1 MGLKIGICGAGRF
14 SRWFI
19 PIFQAHPSV
28 EEVCLADKFPDR
40 LASQAANF
48 GIKRTFGSLDDLCA
62 SDVDAVA
69 IFTQRWLHGPQA
81 VQALKAGKHV
91 YSAVPTGVT
100 LEEIAELVDTVK
112 STGLTYMLGETS
124 YYYPVAIYCRKRF
137 ANGDFGR
144 FVYGEGEY
152 IHDMSHF
159 YASFQ
164 HSGGDQWRSHASL
177 PPMFY
182 ATHSISMVLSV
193 TGARMTDVSCFG
205 FADSNEDDIFDAN
218 LSMWDNTFSNET
230 ALFRTSDGGACRI
243 NELRRIGCR
252 GPRSVRMS
260 MYGTEASYEEQ
271 ANARAWVTKDR
282 ANIVDLTELLA
293 PQTKLP
299 NAESDSGSLQETAV
313 PEQFLSAVHPVERLP
328 QEFLD
333 LPSGHEGSHH
343 FLVLDF
349 IEAVESAKLPPNHV
363 WTAARYCAPGLV
375 AHESAKRGG
384 ELMKV
389 PDFGDPPT

>member
-1 MGLKIGICGAGRF
+1 
-14 SRWFI
+14 
-19 PIFQAHPSV
+19 
-28 EEVCLADKFPDR
+28 
-40 LASQAANF
+40 
-48 GIKRTFGSLDDLCA
+48 
-62 SDVDAVA
+62 
-69 IFTQRWLHGPQA
+69 
-81 VQALKAGKHV
+81 
-91 YSAVPTGVT
+91 
-100 LEEIAELVDTVK
+100 
-112 STGLTYMLGETS
+112 
-124 YYYPVAIYCRKRF
+124 
-137 ANGDFGR
+137 
-144 FVYGEGEY
+144 
-152 IHDMSHF
+152 
-159 YASFQ
+159 
-164 HSGGDQWRSHASL
+164 
-177 PPMFY
+177 MFY
-182 ATHSISMVLSV
+182 ATHSISMILSV

-205 FADSNEDDIFDAN
+205 FTDSHEDGVFDAD

-243 NELRRIGCR
+243 NELRRIACR

-260 MYGTEASYEEQ
+260 MYGTDASYEEQ

-282 ANIVDLTELLA
+282 ANIVDLTGLLA
-293 PQTKLP
+293 PQTKQKNL
-299 NAESDSGSLQETAV
+299 ESDSGDLRETAV

-389 PDFGDPPT
+389 PGFRRPSSLANCQSSERWRGRSAGPCPRPQPQCHSGEDGIPRGEAWLAPNFIPWCADASRDG